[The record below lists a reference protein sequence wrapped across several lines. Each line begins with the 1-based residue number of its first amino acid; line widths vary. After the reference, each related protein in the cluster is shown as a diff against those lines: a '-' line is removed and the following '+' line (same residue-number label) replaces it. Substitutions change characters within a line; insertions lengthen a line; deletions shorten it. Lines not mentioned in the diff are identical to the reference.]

1 MHLPR
6 TAVILSKLE
15 NDSRTGTRRLRPRN
29 VTGSFYAGIVHITN
43 MDIGAQRPTGR
54 NPQGCRGQDLDP
66 ASQAIHRTMNRMAN
80 RMSRPEMCRGM
91 CRLANRVS
99 HPAMNPLMY
108 RVNHPA
114 AHRPKR
120 LAMSQERARA
130 QAPVGEKGQ
139 GFRMARPEPEREK
152 DPGCPLGHQGLG
164 RARGR
169 GYPLANQAS
178 NRVPEQARG
187 LDCQPARRAR
197 GLARGLDY
205 RPENRGLGPAKD
217 RDCPTANRGLDPA
230 KDRGCRTGNRRENQ
244 GWDPVRDRGY
254 PPGNRRAYLAPALAR
269 VRDCRAASLE
279 MATVRVRRRR
289 QRGRRPAACTDYG
302 NHCFA
307 GQYRRQ

>member
-178 NRVPEQARG
+178 NR
-187 LDCQPARRAR
+187 
-197 GLARGLDY
+197 
-205 RPENRGLGPAKD
+205 
-217 RDCPTANRGLDPA
+217 GLDPA